1 MIYQYIYMSFRSEN
15 EMDFKKHRWM
25 QGSIQI
31 ITYQAD
37 DCVCMVS
44 INLS

>member
-1 MIYQYIYMSFRSEN
+1 MKDDL
-15 EMDFKKHRWM
+15 DFKKHRRM

-37 DCVCMVS
+37 DYVCMVS